1 MQRREFLTFAA
12 ASGLLSGTA
21 GAAPVAG
28 TSLSA
33 ALFGWSLASWG
44 FSASAHWLFAAAIVA
59 SLPMLLLKNDY

>member
-28 TSLSA
+28 TSLS
-33 ALFGWSLASWG
+33 LPV
-44 FSASAHWLFAAAIVA
+44 AINK
-59 SLPMLLLKNDY
+59 SGRLRMLS